1 MKLAHLTWLVSE
13 AGGGIPPVARA
24 LVRAQ
29 ASMGH
34 SAELH
39 GLLETAHNA
48 EQYDARI
55 KTSAIAGPVALGFS
69 PSLGPNLEMFSP
81 DVMQLH
87 GLFTWPSQVARS
99 WAARTGR
106 PVVIAPHGMLEPW
119 ALQRSAWKKKLF
131 WWAIENDNLR
141 RAGCLHALNVQ
152 EADNFRRLGLR
163 NPIAVVP
170 NGVELPSVA
179 PDPAEF
185 GRRWPALAYRKVLL
199 FLGRIHPKKGL
210 PVLLDALSVLAND
223 RFRQD
228 GWILAVAGPDQLGHT
243 AEVREQARRLGLER
257 DVVFTGPLHGLEK
270 SAAFAGACAFMLPS
284 HSEGFSVAVLE
295 AMSYGLP
302 VVVTR
307 QCNFDVAALAAGWV
321 CEPERDSVAR
331 ALRSLLECSDGERR
345 RIGRRGRDAVA
356 AGYTWDSAATRL
368 VKMYEWLLGGG
379 PKPSDVEFFP

>member
-1 MKLAHLTWLVSE
+1 VKLAHLTWLVSE

-34 SAELH
+34 LAELH
-39 GLLETAHNA
+39 GLVETAHRSGPH
-48 EQYDARI
+48 DARV
-55 KTSAIAGPVALGFS
+55 KASAIAGPVALGFS
-69 PSLGPNLEMFSP
+69 PSLGPKLRRFSP
-81 DVMQLH
+81 DVTHLH
-87 GLFTWPSQVARS
+87 GLFTWPSQVARR
-99 WAARTGR
+99 WGARTRR

-119 ALQRSAWKKKLF
+119 ALRRSAWKKKLF
-131 WWAIENDNLR
+131 WWAIEDENLH

-163 NPIAVVP
+163 NPIAVIP
-170 NGVELPSVA
+170 NGVELPSVL
-179 PDPAEF
+179 PDPLEF

-210 PVLLDALSVLAND
+210 PVLLDALSLLATD

-228 GWILAVAGPDQLGHT
+228 GWILTVAGPDQLGHT
-243 AEVREQARRLGLER
+243 AEVREKARRLGLEH
-257 DVVFTGPLHGLEK
+257 DVVFTGPLHGSEK
-270 SAAFAGACAFMLPS
+270 ASAFAGASAFVLPS

-302 VVVTR
+302 VVITR

-331 ALRSLLECSDGERR
+331 ALRGLLECSDAERR
-345 RIGRRGRDAVA
+345 RIGQRGRDAVA
-356 AGYTWDSAATRL
+356 AGYTWDCAATRL
-368 VKMYEWLLGGG
+368 VKTYEWLLGGG